1 MPDRYGRYEPR
12 HRDWLGRERPAPEQR
27 LDPRDVPREIRDEE
41 DPLEDY
47 GQADFSQ
54 DYGYDPTTRSG
65 YRLDP
70 KEEARRRYAE
80 SAYSDEPERYA
91 DETDP
96 RTPPRERRSFG
107 GLFGGGQSDRRES
120 ERRSQDRVLWVVA
133 TEALQRARGIDERDI
148 KVSVENAIITLE
160 GTVRSR
166 DEKRRAEAVVDTR
179 GVRDVHNHLHIRDR
193 GFF

>member
-1 MPDRYGRYEPR
+1 MPDRHGRYEPR
-12 HRDWLGRERPAPEQR
+12 HRDWLGRERPAPEHR
-27 LDPRDVPREIRDEE
+27 ADPRDIRDQE

-54 DYGYDPTTRSG
+54 DYGYDPETRSG
-65 YRLDP
+65 VRLDP
-70 KEEARRRYAE
+70 KEEARRRYEEGAN
-80 SAYSDEPERYA
+80 ADEPERFA
-91 DETDP
+91 DEA
-96 RTPPRERRSFG
+96 PPPERRSFG
-107 GLFGGGQSDRRES
+107 GLFGGGDRTERRES

-148 KVSVENAIITLE
+148 KVSVENAIVTLE

-166 DEKRRAEAVVDTR
+166 DEKRRAEAAVETR
-179 GVRDVHNHLHIRDR
+179 GVRDVHNFLQIRDR